1 MKRNTIIITNS
12 AASIQQFLEEALSE
26 DPAINE
32 NEEKEGEMS
41 EEWKDDKEANQ
52 EHVQNKDCSFEYG
65 LQN

>member
-1 MKRNTIIITNS
+1 MKRNTIIVTYN

-32 NEEKEGEMS
+32 NEEKEEEKS

-65 LQN
+65 FQN